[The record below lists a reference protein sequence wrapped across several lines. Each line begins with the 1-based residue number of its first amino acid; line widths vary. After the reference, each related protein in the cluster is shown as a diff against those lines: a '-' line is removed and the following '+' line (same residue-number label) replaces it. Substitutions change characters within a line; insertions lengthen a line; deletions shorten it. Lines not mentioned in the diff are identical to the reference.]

1 LVLKTV
7 RPERLFQLALLMA
20 LGLSGL
26 AEAQAP
32 ELESFQPIHKDRKVP
47 AAAESLSISAPS
59 TSSVYHYGATLF
71 CSECHVMHA
80 SMQHNLA
87 GGTGPEGN
95 VPGFPWDPDPAE
107 VLLKFG
113 DPLDLCLSCHD
124 NAATIPD
131 VVNVDINAL
140 SERSAGFFDEPEVIS
155 AHSHD
160 LGRDLPSGGG
170 FGLCIRCH
178 FGGTDDMKVTCIDC
192 HNPHGNG
199 NPRNLQWASDPA
211 GTPPLALFN
220 DPGAT
225 GLAKYEREYT
235 SYGTDNSVNLREVS
249 NMCLDCH
256 HTFSGGTYIDPE
268 GDGFHERHPAY
279 DSERSS
285 PNHVDQGE
293 TRGSTPLPRGWSDH
307 LRRRDHRGRQHQ
319 WRLLPLVP
327 QGPRQRLRLLPH
339 LGDDRQDRPEGLRSV
354 PRRGACPLIPLGD
367 GSLPART
374 TPFPYPI
381 RGILC

>member
-293 TRGSTPLPRGWSDH
+293 TRGSTYPLHWEGGTGTGFDGTIRVPF
-307 LRRRDHRGRQHQ
+307 
-319 WRLLPLVP
+319 LVD
-327 QGPRQRLRLLPH
+327 GATTYAAATIVDASTNGVFCLSCHKAHGSAYAFSLTWEMI
-339 LGDDRQDRPEGLRSV
+339 DRIDRKGCDQCHAVV
-354 PRRGACPLIPLGD
+354 PVP
-367 GSLPART
+367 
-374 TPFPYPI
+374 
-381 RGILC
+381 